1 MSETK
6 KDSLAPLSD
15 VSECSTFT
23 NLLASMLS
31 TPVKKRHLEDNADDH
46 SPKRQKIEH
55 SPSHSRAADI
65 RGGTEDAVNRSNSSN
80 TMNGSEPDEEL
91 FSSAK
96 KLLDTSLGLDNES
109 GRQEDSDDL
118 FSKIKTPTSKKVY
131 DKAQGVTVS
140 DLESNDP
147 MVVDPPNNDEPSFT
161 SAKFVK
167 EPIDE
172 PVFTSAKKL
181 LRQSEAPRRRVKIGD
196 KPLKGKKVNIS
207 DLFDDD
213 DEMPSEEQPKE
224 NTSTLTLGE
233 PFFRP
238 AKSLLN
244 DEEPTFSSAKHL
256 LEEESKEASFTT
268 ANKVQ
273 EEEPLFTSAKQ
284 LMREKNNNKPAV
296 KAAGAQKRVVIKGA
310 PLKKPKISAIFD
322 DDADDDIPLAN
333 QVSGVEKADKEQ
345 SINSSN
351 VNTARSVD
359 KSNRMSRIFDSDE
372 EWDDDAKKEYND
384 DLLAKYGGFTSFA
397 RKEPTNILKDKKSIA
412 KAQKVLGD
420 DHERKAKLSRI
431 FDDDDEEDVAESENK
446 GSDEDLLTKYGGFT
460 SGKGTSK
467 ILKDNEDEKNAKLS
481 RIFGTVEGNK
491 QESDEDLLTKYGGF
505 TNFATGRSTNILKNK
520 GSISKA
526 HKVLGDDSEKKAKLS
541 RIFDDDEDGEPEG
554 TKKESEEDLLSKYG
568 GFTNFA
574 TGKSSTNILKNKN
587 SIVAAQKVIGDDKEK
602 KAKLSR
608 IFDDDEDEDEKMND
622 NINEETDEDLLSKY
636 GGFTNF
642 ATGKSETNILKKEAS
657 LSKAQQILGGADEKK
672 SRLSRIFDD
681 EDDDEQKENGEGLLQ
696 KFGGFQNMATKQAMK
711 PPANKESVARV
722 SAIFDERDADE
733 EALEKAFAKRR
744 ELAAKQRVQKRQPPA
759 PLNPLEKGKKPFVK
773 PRATVTPAKAQPT
786 SKPVPDVPLASSQ
799 DDQISQSDIDL
810 LADLEDFTQAT
821 PVADS
826 DRMVIE
832 KSLAEESTT
841 NINND
846 NVNNEDQ
853 IDNNNNVNN
862 VNTNGEEHID
872 SQTARQIQE
881 TLEGIDFDQE
891 FADLE
896 PKQESNEPKE
906 DSEGQSKSGGT
917 SPNKNFFYT
926 VSASQ
931 TPKTPTGKVPRVV
944 YSTPSTGNKKF
955 TTPPTP
961 QSTPGTVHRRFL
973 TPSNSMLKPKS
984 NFSTPSS
991 VKRRGVEGT
1000 TTNSAN
1006 GLLSPNVNK
1015 QLTFSPNKVTPRKAI
1030 NYGVA
1035 ETPKKSGGTTSPS
1048 RPNKEITLFNLTS
1061 MSSRP
1066 CSYVLTN

>member
-55 SPSHSRAADI
+55 SPSPSRAADI

-118 FSKIKTPTSKKVY
+118 FSKLNKTPTSKKVY

-140 DLESNDP
+140 DLESDDP
-147 MVVDPPNNDEPSFT
+147 MIVDPPNNDDEPSFT

-181 LRQSEAPRRRVKIGD
+181 LSQSEVPRRRVKIGD

-213 DEMPSEEQPKE
+213 DEMPSEEHPKE
-224 NTSTLTLGE
+224 NTPTLTLGE

-268 ANKVQ
+268 AKKVQ

-345 SINSSN
+345 SITSSN
-351 VNTARSVD
+351 VNTARSAD

-372 EWDDDAKKEYND
+372 EWDDDAKKESND

-460 SGKGTSK
+460 SGKGTSE
-467 ILKDNEDEKNAKLS
+467 ILKGNEDEKKAKLS
-481 RIFGTVEGNK
+481 RIFGTVEGDK
-491 QESDEDLLTKYGGF
+491 RESDEDLLTKYGGF
-505 TNFATGRSTNILKNK
+505 TNFATGRSTTKNK

-541 RIFDDDEDGEPEG
+541 RIFDDDEDDEPEG

-608 IFDDDEDEDEKMND
+608 IFDDEDEKMND

-642 ATGKSETNILKKEAS
+642 ATGKSETNILKKETS

-681 EDDDEQKENGEGLLQ
+681 EDDDKQKENGEDLLQ

-722 SAIFDERDADE
+722 SAIFDEKDADE

-759 PLNPLEKGKKPFVK
+759 PLNPLEKGKQPFVK

-891 FADLE
+891 FADLD

-906 DSEGQSKSGGT
+906 DSEEQSKSGGT

-931 TPKTPTGKVPRVV
+931 TPKTPTGKVPSAV

-1035 ETPKKSGGTTSPS
+1035 ETPKKSGGTASPS

-1066 CSYVLTN
+1066 YSYVLTN